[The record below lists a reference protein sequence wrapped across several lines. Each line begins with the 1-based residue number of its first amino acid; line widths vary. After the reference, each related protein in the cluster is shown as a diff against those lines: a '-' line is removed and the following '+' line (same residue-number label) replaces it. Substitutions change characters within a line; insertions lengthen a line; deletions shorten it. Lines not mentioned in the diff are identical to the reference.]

1 MFVGGLSRSTTT
13 ESLRTYFESFGAL
26 RDASVKVQSNSSDR
40 SLTTVIQIDTMTQQ
54 SRGFGFILF
63 EDPASV
69 DAVLATP
76 EHILDGKKVI
86 C

>member
-1 MFVGGLSRSTTT
+1 MVAELNCVTRVLACLCFCRHVAVAR
-13 ESLRTYFESFGAL
+13 R
-26 RDASVKVQSNSSDR
+26 QSHSSAHF
-40 SLTTVIQIDTMTQQ
+40 LTTVFFQIDTMTQQ

-76 EHILDGKKVI
+76 EHILDGKKVKI
-86 C
+86 IFNLF